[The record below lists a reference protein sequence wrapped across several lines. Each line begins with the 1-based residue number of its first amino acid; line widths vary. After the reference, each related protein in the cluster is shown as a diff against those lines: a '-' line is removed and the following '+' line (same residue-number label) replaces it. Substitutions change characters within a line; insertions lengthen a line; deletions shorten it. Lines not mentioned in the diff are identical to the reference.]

1 MRPAIFPHARTLTEM
16 EYLELG
22 ETLERIELFDGN
34 LYMAPNPGVL
44 HQQLRSEL
52 TSALHQAVR
61 RAGLDLYPSVN
72 VRLRPGRIVIPDV
85 VVTTKIDEEL
95 LVVDAAAV
103 KLVCEI
109 VSPSSEPIDRVLKA
123 HYYAT
128 AGIPW
133 YLTMSEQDGTLRLS
147 GRPHRGAYLAHTVTA
162 VGGELRLTEPFQA
175 TIDPGVLLPPV

>member
-1 MRPAIFPHARTLTEM
+1 MRSAIFPNARTLTEV
-16 EYLELG
+16 EYLDLG

-44 HQQLRSEL
+44 HQHLRSEIL
-52 TSALHQAVR
+52 NALCQAAR

-72 VRLRPGRIVIPDV
+72 VRLQPGRIVIPDV
-85 VVTTKIDEEL
+85 VVTTKFEEEL

-103 KLVCEI
+103 QLVCEI
-109 VSPSSEPIDRVLKA
+109 VSPSSAGIDRVLKA

-128 AGIPW
+128 AEIPW
-133 YLTMSEQDGTLRLS
+133 YLTVSEQDGALRLS
-147 GRPHRGAYLAHTVTA
+147 GRPHRGTYLAHA
-162 VGGELRLTEPFQA
+162 VAAMGEELRLTEPFPV